1 MTEFLQEQKV
11 ITDSERYDRQI
22 RVWGAEAQSR
32 LQNSKVLICG
42 LQNLNIEVFIRPSS
56 STVSQPLLLYRL

>member
-56 STVSQPLLLYRL
+56 STASQPLLLSRL

>member
-56 STVSQPLLLYRL
+56 STASQPLLLYRL